1 MIKLSKGKWEFE
13 VRFLHT
19 LYVGYILFIL
29 YFAGMKS
36 LSEFVVANL
45 NYLKCSLLQIM
56 GKWPILC
63 LLEYQN
69 YHLSG

>member
-1 MIKLSKGKWEFE
+1 MIKLSKGKLEGE
-13 VRFLHT
+13 VRVLHT

-29 YFAGMKS
+29 YFAGIKS
-36 LSEFVVANL
+36 LSEFVAANL
-45 NYLKCSLLQIM
+45 NYLKCSLIQVM
-56 GKWPILC
+56 GKRPILC